1 MVTVRR
7 SAARVLPGAIQSTAA
22 QAPSGYCRPSDGA
35 LGEARSMLR
44 PLALDRV
51 KHAHL
56 VGYLLF
62 PTTFRIQATP
72 DAKGSSLRSL
82 RSAAAGA

>member
-1 MVTVRR
+1 
-7 SAARVLPGAIQSTAA
+7 
-22 QAPSGYCRPSDGA
+22 
-35 LGEARSMLR
+35 MLR

-62 PTTFRIQATP
+62 PTTFRIQDTP

>member
-1 MVTVRR
+1 
-7 SAARVLPGAIQSTAA
+7 
-22 QAPSGYCRPSDGA
+22 
-35 LGEARSMLR
+35 
-44 PLALDRV
+44 
-51 KHAHL
+51 
-56 VGYLLF
+56 LLF